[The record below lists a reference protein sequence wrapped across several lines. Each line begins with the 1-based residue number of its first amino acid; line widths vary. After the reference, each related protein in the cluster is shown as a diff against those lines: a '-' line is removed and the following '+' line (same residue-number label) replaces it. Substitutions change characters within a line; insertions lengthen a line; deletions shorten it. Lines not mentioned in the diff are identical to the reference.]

1 MYGSPVLTQYTQ
13 ESDTY
18 RIHRS
23 LTLDLNL
30 KHTQESGR
38 THLGTHS
45 AVWSQDA
52 HSTNG
57 SLMFTA
63 HESPNIYCTHGSPT
77 LTTHIGV
84 RSLNTNSTHGS
95 LTVHVGD
102 EAT

>member
-63 HESPNIYCTHGSPT
+63 HMRVPTFTVRMGVQHSQHTLESEV
-77 LTTHIGV
+77 LTQ
-84 RSLNTNSTHGS
+84 
-95 LTVHVGD
+95 TVHMVV
-102 EAT
+102 